1 MKKLFAFVLT
11 LAVCVTCMAG
21 IAAVQAEESVVL
33 PDYYKTCLDDYM
45 AINCAGAPKTENG
58 VRYLHIIGDEGTN
71 DAYFFPENGWGP
83 TLDHPVLLFKYRSS
97 GGTGQFFFTTP
108 ALEPGAPGTY
118 IDQEFAAAE
127 TEWQYLVYDFS
138 ANGFACFDEDANKVS
153 FFRIDPNSIT
163 WMDYSYVAFFKTAD
177 EANAFADAE
186 KAGKVTLF
194 DEGKIQTAKYVVS
207 PRNLDPMQFN
217 THESVA
223 VEFTVP
229 EGKSFK
235 AFVLTASPTW
245 GAQENA
251 TLDAVIYAWNND
263 YDTTIEG
270 IQLGTFREEEHA
282 DNMNL
287 VMDFGVILPPGKY
300 VIVMTAE
307 DDSIGAWGG
316 NLDEINFDA
325 VFYTDDE
332 EYETWFPFSELL
344 LVEGTEYAIE
354 LPTPAPTAEPTEKP
368 TDAPTAE
375 PTEAPTGIPVTDA
388 PAVTDPPA
396 VTDAPATGE
405 PAEPADNDNKGK
417 DDTGLSKGALIG
429 IIAGAVVLVA
439 AVAAII
445 IAAARKK
452 KK

>member
-21 IAAVQAEESVVL
+21 IAAVQAEESVAL
-33 PDYYKTCLDDYM
+33 PDYYKTCLDDYT

-58 VRYLHIIGDEGTN
+58 VRYLHIIGDEGTS

-97 GGTGQFFFTTP
+97 GGTGQFFFTTS

-138 ANGFACFDEDANKVS
+138 ANGFACFNEDANKVS

-194 DEGKIQTAKYVVS
+194 DEGKILTAKYVVS

-245 GAQENA
+245 GGQENA
-251 TLDAVIYAWNND
+251 NLDAVIYAWNKD

-270 IQLGTFREEEHA
+270 TELGTFREEEHA

-307 DDSIGAWGG
+307 DDPIGAWGG
-316 NLDEINFDA
+316 NIDEINFDA
-325 VFYTDDE
+325 FFYVDDM
-332 EYETWFPFSELL
+332 EYETWFPYSEIL
-344 LVEGTEYAIE
+344 LVEGTDFAIE

-368 TDAPTAE
+368 TAAPTEQATE
-375 PTEAPTGIPVTDA
+375 APTEAPTEV
-388 PAVTDPPA
+388 PATQQPAATDPA
-396 VTDAPATGE
+396 KS
-405 PAEPADNDNKGK
+405 AEEKQ
-417 DDTGLSKGALIG
+417 GLPTGALIG
-429 IIAGAVVLVA
+429 IIAGAVVVVGAIA
-439 AVAAII
+439 AV
-445 IAAARKK
+445 IAAKAKK